1 MLIFAG
7 GNGGND
13 FGRVRDSMEGFVFD
27 ILVISSDSLLI
38 HSKLTWVMVF
48 WKKAS
53 LTLTLWKPL
62 GPRISLNS

>member
-27 ILVISSDSLLI
+27 ILVVSLGL
-38 HSKLTWVMVF
+38 SAYFRVFTWVMVF

-53 LTLTLWKPL
+53 LTLTLWNPL
-62 GPRISLNS
+62 GPRISLKS

>member
-27 ILVISSDSLLI
+27 ILIISSGSPCLFQGTHLG
-38 HSKLTWVMVF
+38 HGFLEESKFNIDVMEP
-48 WKKAS
+48 
-53 LTLTLWKPL
+53 LWSENL
-62 GPRISLNS
+62 FE